1 MDTVTNIM
9 HSVHVNSVNHGFYE
23 SMKAIL
29 AKMEINEFTEEEIQN
44 VKDAFVAQKLML
56 TVSELSEAL
65 EANRK
70 GNKAVLAGCDPN
82 AHDFKE
88 SFELSVKDSFED
100 ELADACIRLFDLSE
114 WLGVDLEEH
123 VKLKHLYNKQRPYK
137 HGKKY

>member
-9 HSVHVNSVNHGFYE
+9 HSVHMNSVNHGFYE
-23 SMKAIL
+23 GVETIL
-29 AKMEINEFTEEEIQN
+29 AKMTNSGFSDEEIAY

-70 GNKAVLAGCDPN
+70 GNRAVLAGCDPN
-82 AHDFKE
+82 THDFKE

-100 ELADACIRLFDLSE
+100 ELADTCIRLFDLAE
-114 WLGVDLEEH
+114 WQGVDLEEH
-123 VKLKHLYNKQRPYK
+123 IKLKHLYNKQRPYK